1 MIRKNANTIK
11 LITLIIVGVVVG
23 GVIAELTRGARYF
36 EWLSFGRE
44 FGIST
49 DAPFYLDLG
58 ILKLKFAVMFNVTIA
73 GILGIFVA
81 IFAYRRI

>member
-1 MIRKNANTIK
+1 MIRKNGNALK
-11 LITLIIVGVVVG
+11 LVILIIVGVVVG

-58 ILKLKFAVMFNVTIA
+58 ILRLKFAIMFNITIA
-73 GILGIFVA
+73 GIIGIIVA
-81 IFAYRRI
+81 IFAYRKI

>member
-1 MIRKNANTIK
+1 MIRKNGNSLK
-11 LITLIIVGVVVG
+11 LLILIIVGVVVG

-58 ILKLKFAVMFNVTIA
+58 ILKLKFALMFNITIA
-73 GILGIFVA
+73 GIIGIIVS
-81 IFAYRRI
+81 IFAYRKI